1 VEAGHVDVTST
12 HGFIVKNALE
22 EFDKDEKKLMI
33 MTTRRNNATLEI
45 MLLNSQ

>member
-22 EFDKDEKKLMI
+22 EFDKDEKKLI

-45 MLLNSQ
+45 TLLNTQ